1 MDFIHINP
9 HIRVAIHI
17 KKLDDFSLLSRKH
30 YNYDCR
36 IFYFL
41 DGTGICSI
49 GNSKYKITPGL
60 FVYIPPGNYYSFDV
74 SPDIKYYVLDFDLTD
89 EFADMKDS
97 LGVSYGAIDKQMIP
111 QYVMQEEFKR
121 TIVHK
126 SEKIREYIKNCVEE
140 FSSVRKY
147 YRSAASSALKTG
159 FIELMR
165 EIELSD
171 SRTLANNV
179 IEYVRENYHNP
190 YISNKD
196 IAEHFGYH
204 PYYISNLV
212 KSTTGVTLRKF
223 IIKHRL
229 REAKKLL
236 TSTKLS
242 MSEIAEKS
250 GFQSATYFNEL
261 FKDYN
266 GVTLLTYRKIHKH
279 M

>member
-9 HIRVAIHI
+9 HIRVANCFSN
-17 KKLDDFSLLSRKH
+17 LDNFSLLSRKH

-41 DGTGICSI
+41 EGTGVCSI
-49 GNSKYKITPGL
+49 GNSKYKVTPGL
-60 FVYIPPGNYYSFDV
+60 FVYIPPGNNYSFDV
-74 SPDIKYYVLDFDLTD
+74 SHDIKYYVLDFDLTD
-89 EFADMKDS
+89 EFAEMKDS
-97 LGVSYGAIDKQMIP
+97 LGVSYDAVDKKMIP
-111 QYVMQEEFKR
+111 QYAMQEEFKR
-121 TIVHK
+121 PIIHK
-126 SEKIREYIKNCVEE
+126 SDRVREYIKKCVDE
-140 FSSVRKY
+140 FSGVRKY
-147 YRSAASSALKTG
+147 YRSAASASLKAG

-171 SRTLANNV
+171 SRTLTNNV
-179 IEYVRENYHNP
+179 IEYVRDNYHNP

-212 KSTTGVTLRKF
+212 KGATGVTLRKF

-236 TSTKLS
+236 SSTKLS
-242 MSEIAEKS
+242 ISEIAKKS

-261 FKDYN
+261 FKEYN
-266 GVTLLTYRKIHKH
+266 GVTPLTYRKIHKH